1 MYAPMKAPPPLPGYQ
16 LLWQLTKPQ
25 HARLL
30 FALLCA
36 TLAAPAAL
44 LPFALLA
51 QVAVAHWQTTL
62 TSTLF
67 YQYAGWLVL
76 ALVLKYLLH
85 SLAYYFSHVAAYQ
98 LLMTLRQQAV
108 AVLARLPLPQ
118 LQQYQSG
125 ELKQLVM
132 QDIERL
138 EQFIGHHSV
147 EGLAAFIGPLIALV
161 ALSWID
167 TWLALAALSPLPL
180 ALLCQAIVLRRL
192 GPLMTAFSRSNSE
205 LNSTIVEYIRML
217 PVMRIFCQDG
227 ESFGRMRKA
236 LDNYQQQIRTIIRQ
250 TVPSWSLFMV
260 LTGASV
266 LVLSPVA
273 IYRLQQGL
281 LSPADAVLA
290 LMLSAGMLQPLL
302 KVAKLASELHEIVAA
317 SQRIYQLIATP
328 LHNPAHT
335 LGSDTESAVKPN
347 GLIPLNVQGV
357 YFSYQQESILKPLGF
372 QLEKGSFTA
381 LIGPS
386 GAGKS
391 TLAQLLCGLLEPDGG
406 GILLAGQPL
415 AQLDDSQ
422 RCQLIS
428 LVSQQNQLFR
438 GSIRDNLQLAQN
450 NASESQ
456 LWQALQVAQA
466 AAFVH
471 GLPDG
476 IDTQLSEQSTP
487 LSGGERQRLCVA
499 RTLLS
504 PAPLLI
510 LDEATAFADS
520 QTEQRFYQQ
529 VRQYWPER
537 TLLVIAHRLQA
548 VCMADQL
555 LLLEQGVLVA
565 QGNHDQ
571 LLSQNTLYRQLWQ
584 QANGVESY

>member
-1 MYAPMKAPPPLPGYQ
+1 MHSPVMTPLLPGHR
-16 LLWQLTKPQ
+16 LLWQLTRPQ
-25 HARLL
+25 HPRLL
-30 FALLCA
+30 LALLCA

-51 QVAVAHWQTTL
+51 QIAMAHWQTTL
-62 TSTLF
+62 NSTLL
-67 YQYAGWLVL
+67 YQYAGWLAL

-98 LLMTLRQQAV
+98 LLMTLRQRAV

-118 LQQYQSG
+118 LQRYQSG
-125 ELKQLVM
+125 ELKQLVL

-147 EGLAAFIGPLIALV
+147 EGLAALVGPLVALI

-167 TWLALAALSPLPL
+167 IRLALAALSPLPL
-180 ALLCQAIVLRRL
+180 ALICQAVVTRRL
-192 GPLMTAFSRSNSE
+192 SSLMVEFSRCNRE
-205 LNSTIVEYIRML
+205 LNSTMAEYIRML
-217 PVMRIFCQDG
+217 PVMRVFCQDSK
-227 ESFGRMRKA
+227 SFGRMRKA
-236 LDNYQQQIRTIIRQ
+236 LDAYQQQVSTIIRQ
-250 TVPSWSLFMV
+250 TIPGWSLFMV
-260 LTGASV
+260 LTSASV
-266 LVLSPVA
+266 LVLTPVA
-273 IYRLQQGL
+273 ICLLQQGL
-281 LSPADAVLA
+281 LTPADAVLA

-302 KVAKLASELHEIVAA
+302 KVTKLTSELREILAG
-317 SQRIYQLIATP
+317 SERIHQLITIP
-328 LHNPAHT
+328 LNEPIQTIGNHVA
-335 LGSDTESAVKPN
+335 SAVTPES
-347 GLIPLNVQGV
+347 LIPLNVNGLC
-357 YFSYQQESILKPLGF
+357 FSYQQQSILQPLGF
-372 QLEKGSFTA
+372 RLVKGSFTA

-406 GILLAGQPL
+406 DIMLSGQSL
-415 AQLDDSQ
+415 AQMDDTQ
-422 RCQLIS
+422 RCQRVT
-428 LVSQQNQLFR
+428 LVSQQNQLFC
-438 GSIRDNLQLAQN
+438 GSISDNLKLARDN
-450 NASESQ
+450 ASDSL

-466 AAFVH
+466 AQFVH
-471 GLPDG
+471 SLPDG
-476 IDTQLSEQSTP
+476 LDTQLDEQSSQ

-499 RTLLS
+499 RALLS

-529 VRQYWPER
+529 VRQCWPER

-555 LLLEQGVLVA
+555 LLLEQGLLVA

-571 LLSQNTLYRQLWQ
+571 LLLQSPLYQHLWQ
-584 QANGVESY
+584 LANGGESQ

>member
-1 MYAPMKAPPPLPGYQ
+1 MASPLPGHR
-16 LLWQLTKPQ
+16 LLWQLTRTQ
-25 HARLL
+25 HPRLL
-30 FALLCA
+30 LALLCA

-51 QVAVAHWQTTL
+51 QIAVAHWQTTL
-62 TSTLF
+62 NSILL
-67 YQYAGWLVL
+67 YQYAGWLAL
-76 ALVLKYLLH
+76 ALVLKYLLY

-108 AVLARLPLPQ
+108 AVLTRLSLPQ
-118 LQQYQSG
+118 LQRYQSG
-125 ELKQLVM
+125 ELKQLVL

-147 EGLAAFIGPLIALV
+147 EGLAALVSPLVALIALG
-161 ALSWID
+161 WID
-167 TWLALAALSPLPL
+167 IWLALAALSPLPL
-180 ALLCQAIVLRRL
+180 ALVCQAVVLRRL
-192 GPLMTAFSRSNSE
+192 GPLMVEFNRSNSE
-205 LNSTIVEYIRML
+205 LNSTVVEYIRML
-217 PVMRIFCQDG
+217 TVMRIFCQDS

-236 LDNYQQQIRTIIRQ
+236 LSSYQQQVSTIIRQ
-250 TVPSWSLFMV
+250 TVPGWSLFIV
-260 LTGASV
+260 LTSASV
-266 LVLSPVA
+266 LVLTPVA

-281 LSPADAVLA
+281 LTPADAVLA

-302 KVAKLASELHEIVAA
+302 KVAKLTSELREILAA
-317 SQRIYQLIATP
+317 SQRIYQLITAP
-328 LHNPAHT
+328 LNDPMQTINSHVAPSIT
-335 LGSDTESAVKPN
+335 SKSLGSLHVN
-347 GLIPLNVQGV
+347 GL
-357 YFSYQQESILKPLGF
+357 YFSYRQQSVLQPLSF
-372 QLEKGSFTA
+372 QLDKGSFTA

-406 GILLAGQPL
+406 NIVLSGQSL
-415 AQLDDSQ
+415 AQLDDRQ
-422 RCQLIS
+422 RCQRIS

-438 GSIRDNLQLAQN
+438 GSIRNNLQLARD
-450 NASESQ
+450 NASDHL

-466 AAFVH
+466 AQFVYS
-471 GLPDG
+471 LPDG
-476 IDTQLSEQSTP
+476 LDTQLDEQSSR

-499 RTLLS
+499 RALLS

-555 LLLEQGVLVA
+555 LLLEQGSLVA

-571 LLSQNTLYRQLWQ
+571 LLFQSPLYQQLWQ